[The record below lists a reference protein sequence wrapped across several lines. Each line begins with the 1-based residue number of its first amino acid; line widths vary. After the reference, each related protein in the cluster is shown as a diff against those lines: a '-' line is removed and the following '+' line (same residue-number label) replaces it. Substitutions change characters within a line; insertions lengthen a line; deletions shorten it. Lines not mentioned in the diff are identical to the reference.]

1 MWVILGI
8 SGAKWGTTPTNSPFL
23 TVRVGKSRK
32 MFLGHHIYTL
42 DSKGRL
48 TIPSRFREDLTGS
61 VVVTR
66 GLDTCLT
73 IYPMEVWEEI
83 AQKVN
88 ALPITSP
95 QGRALRRIF
104 FADAVDVEPDR
115 QGRILVPERLRE
127 YAGLSTSS
135 ETVVVGLD
143 RFMELWSPET
153 WEAQNTRQAEMMEEN
168 PALWDNLEI

>member
-8 SGAKWGTTPTNSPFL
+8 SGGKWGAHPKNGPFF
-23 TVRVGKSRK
+23 TRIVGKSTK
-32 MFLGHHIYTL
+32 MFLGHHVYTL

-48 TIPSRFREDLTGS
+48 TIPSRFREELTGS

-73 IYPMEVWEEI
+73 IYPMEIWEEI

-95 QGRALRRIF
+95 QGRALRRLF

-143 RFMELWSPET
+143 RFMELWAPET
-153 WEAQNTRQAEMMEEN
+153 WDAQNNRQAEMMEEN
-168 PALWDNLEI
+168 PALWENLEI